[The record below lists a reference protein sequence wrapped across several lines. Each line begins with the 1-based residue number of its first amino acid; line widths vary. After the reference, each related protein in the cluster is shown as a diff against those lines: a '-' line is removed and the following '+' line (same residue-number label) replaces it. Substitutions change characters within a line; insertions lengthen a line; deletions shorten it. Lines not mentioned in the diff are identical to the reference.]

1 MVIARS
7 TIYPSTTA
15 TSRGRTLYRY
25 NIRAVEIIDEPGGD
39 PRTQYEYNEV
49 AITGKVTKA
58 KVLAAMRT
66 AELEDDT
73 GVISEAAAD
82 YEDAVS
88 AIDLVALAEMTYAEL
103 DQYIDDNVTTLASAR
118 TFLKK
123 LSKVVLA
130 LLKKGL

>member
-1 MVIARS
+1 MVIAQS
-7 TIYPSTTA
+7 TTYPSATA
-15 TSRGRTLYRY
+15 TSRGKTLYRY
-25 NIRAVEIIDEPGGD
+25 NIHTVDVTDESGE

-49 AITGKVTKA
+49 AIEGSVTKA
-58 KVLAAMRT
+58 KVLAAMRA

>member
-1 MVIARS
+1 MVIAQS
-7 TIYPSTTA
+7 ATYPSTTA
-15 TSRGRTLYRY
+15 TSRGKALYRY
-25 NIRAVEIIDEPGGD
+25 NIHTVEAIDESGV

-49 AITGKVTKA
+49 AIEGSVTKA
-58 KVLAAMRT
+58 KVLAAMRA